1 MERTIVLIKPD
12 ALQRGLI
19 GDILSRFERKGL
31 KVVGMKMV
39 KLDEDLLNEWYAHHK
54 DKPFFPDIVHFM
66 TWTPIVAFVLEGLDA
81 IPAVRKI
88 VGTTKGREAE
98 AGSIRGDFGMS
109 GQQNLVHAS
118 DSPENAKKEISI
130 IFDKHELFDYESVTE
145 VLIYGTE
152 ERKS

>member
-130 IFDKHELFDYESVTE
+130 IFDKHELFGYESVTE